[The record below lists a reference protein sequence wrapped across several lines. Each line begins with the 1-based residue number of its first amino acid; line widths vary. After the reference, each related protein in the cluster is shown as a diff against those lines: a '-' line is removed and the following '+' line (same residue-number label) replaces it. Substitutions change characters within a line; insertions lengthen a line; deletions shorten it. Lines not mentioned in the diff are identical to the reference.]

1 MKTIRLF
8 IFLFSTVLFMSGC
21 VYVNTVNP
29 GRVQTGTQ
37 FELKSGDYKVIQRVN
52 ASGETTLWFGLVAV
66 GGKGYHAHLKEAKR
80 VGGDT
85 IMDYSFDIRQTSVF
99 FLIYSRME
107 WEATGL
113 AVKLSDSVRM

>member
-1 MKTIRLF
+1 MKTTWLF

-52 ASGETTLWFGLVAV
+52 ALGEAAFWFGLVTV
-66 GGKGYHAHLKEAKR
+66 GGKGYQALWRKQSE
-80 VGGDT
+80 
-85 IMDYSFDIRQTSVF
+85 
-99 FLIYSRME
+99 
-107 WEATGL
+107 
-113 AVKLSDSVRM
+113 